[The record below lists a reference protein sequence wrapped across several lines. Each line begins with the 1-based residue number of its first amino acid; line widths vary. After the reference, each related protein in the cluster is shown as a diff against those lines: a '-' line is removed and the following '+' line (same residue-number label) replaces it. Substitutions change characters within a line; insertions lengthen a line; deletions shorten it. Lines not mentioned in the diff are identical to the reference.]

1 MKRFVITEEERR
13 RIKLLYEQSQF
24 VKDIAKT
31 FGGDTSS
38 YLPLD
43 WSTYTSGD
51 TQYQELSRDFSK
63 VKSAFSSF
71 QSQAWQNK
79 SDLTNTI
86 NYLKSYSTGT
96 PQQKKWKDAALD
108 TLQRLQTAIT
118 DSKNQSTTTT
128 TTTAQDQ

>member
-31 FGGDTSS
+31 LGGDPSS

-51 TQYQELSRDFSK
+51 TQYQELSKDFTK
-63 VKSAFSSF
+63 VKDAFKTF
-71 QSQAWQNK
+71 RTNAWQNK

-86 NYLKSYSTGT
+86 NYLQNYSTGT
-96 PQQKKWKDAALD
+96 PQQKKWKDAVVD
-108 TLQRLQTAIT
+108 TLQKLQTAIT
-118 DSKNQSTTTT
+118 NANSESTTT
-128 TTTAQDQ
+128 TTTAQPQ

>member
-31 FGGDTSS
+31 LGGDPSS

-51 TQYQELSRDFSK
+51 TQYQELSKDFTK
-63 VKSAFSSF
+63 VKDAFKTF
-71 QSQAWQNK
+71 RTNAWQNK

-86 NYLKSYSTGT
+86 NYLQNYSTGT
-96 PQQKKWKDAALD
+96 SQQKKWKDAVVD
-108 TLQRLQTAIT
+108 TLQKLQTAIT
-118 DSKNQSTTTT
+118 NANSESTTT
-128 TTTAQDQ
+128 TTTAQPQ

>member
-31 FGGDTSS
+31 LGGDPSS

-51 TQYQELSRDFSK
+51 TQYQELSKNFSK

-71 QSQAWQNK
+71 QTQAWQNK

-86 NYLKSYSTGT
+86 NYLQNYSTGT
-96 PQQKKWKDAALD
+96 PQQKKWKDAVVD
-108 TLQRLQTAIT
+108 TLQKLQTAIT
-118 DSKNQSTTTT
+118 NANSESTTT
-128 TTTAQDQ
+128 TTTAQPQ